1 MNGSGLP
8 ILAGVAH
15 NVVPPVAGY
24 RDVSEF
30 KFLCE
35 ITSSGNRR
43 DGWAWWPARRAVR
56 NYNDTGESFF
66 EPPGGEH
73 LVSEN
78 ASATEPASLLAIFVA
93 DGGAK
98 LTTFGH

>member
-1 MNGSGLP
+1 M
-8 ILAGVAH
+8 GV
-15 NVVPPVAGY
+15 VA
-24 RDVSEF
+24 S
-30 KFLCE
+30 
-35 ITSSGNRR
+35 
-43 DGWAWWPARRAVR
+43 AQAVR

-78 ASATEPASLLAIFVA
+78 ASATEPASLLAIYVA
-93 DGGAK
+93 DGAK